1 MRDLKKICMVIIMVK
16 LKLISKG
23 NNKDMGRESILA
35 ELEHYIKVNNFV
47 FILGLWFNNF
57 KHIKGFFKD

>member
-1 MRDLKKICMVIIMVK
+1 MRDLKKICMGIIMVK
-16 LKLISKG
+16 LKLISQG
-23 NNKDMGRESILA
+23 NNKDMDRESIFA
-35 ELEHYIKVNNFV
+35 ELELYIKVNNFL